1 MASTTLS
8 KKTEGLCCVSMKYKD
23 REYKNVKLS
32 LLPHMC
38 ADVIL
43 GHDSLN
49 QHSEVFIPFEGDGL
63 LFQFVVKRLLTL
75 RPIHS
80 SKTSHQTAN
89 QSKQNLV
96 GTLQQI
102 NCSSNR
108 KFSNP

>member
-32 LLPHMC
+32 LSLLPHMC

-49 QHSEVFIPFEGDGL
+49 QHSEVFNPFEGDGP
-63 LFQFVVKRLLTL
+63 LFQFVV
-75 RPIHS
+75 
-80 SKTSHQTAN
+80 
-89 QSKQNLV
+89 
-96 GTLQQI
+96 
-102 NCSSNR
+102 
-108 KFSNP
+108 